1 MFEFFIQHQLS
12 CLLLVVAVLFIGAC
26 AAHYKIHPGALNAT
40 DSAAYD
46 TLLIAEAAI
55 DQARAENQTHP
66 LSAGA
71 KDALNILVDSYNVSR
86 SDCDKHT
93 VGTVLPAT
101 HTKSDGSDGCT
112 QCSKKKGGKTMKA
125 NLILEFV
132 DLAIS
137 LIQTHLDGHEA
148 EQTLMDILHKA
159 VQAY

>member
-71 KDALNILVDSYNVSR
+71 KDALNILVDSYNVAR
-86 SDCDKHT
+86 T
-93 VGTVLPAT
+93 AWLTYRGAIAT
-101 HTKSDGSDGCT
+101 NTPSEQYFQQLT
-112 QCSKKKGGKTMKA
+112 R
-125 NLILEFV
+125 NLT
-132 DLAIS
+132 DLTDA
-137 LIQTHLDGHEA
+137 LNALKRREV
-148 EQTLMDILHKA
+148 KP
-159 VQAY
+159 